1 IKTRKGYDLA
11 STEGKTIQDVQEIYP
26 EWQPEEPRPFVVFS
40 EWKLPVDDNDHGRN
54 YFIRFRFPM
63 RTRDDLILD
72 AIPMTQ
78 NNHGSIGPCPLNQ
91 CKFIA
96 PPVAYMEAQ
105 TGR

>member
-1 IKTRKGYDLA
+1 LKTRNGYDLA
-11 STEGKTIQDVQEIYP
+11 SAEGKAIQDVQEIYP

-72 AIPMTQ
+72 AIPMSFAW
-78 NNHGSIGPCPLNQ
+78 GSLS
-91 CKFIA
+91 KTSFS
-96 PPVAYMEAQ
+96 EAVGE
-105 TGR
+105 TSSYN